1 MANPLRMRKTAGAY
15 NDGLIVMSDSE
26 LDYAAE
32 VILEKLGSTEQE
44 VADIIFD
51 TDIGDNI
58 GTFTDNY
65 ANGAIGSHPANTT
78 TLSDTYTLYQNTGSA
93 SESSI
98 IMPAKL
104 DGASGLKPQTD
115 TDLNNSIITRAIN
128 KIAEANSTFGE
139 AGTYYITSNTTGTPV
154 ATGTWKTVST
164 VYDEITNDAADD
176 GDKVTYNLY
185 RRTSSSLS
193 GDSEDRPMTIDA
205 STPSHIKEMTDAQL
219 QELAQRLRNRII
231 ATGIGTYAL
240 QASAPGTGTWVS
252 RGTITDRVPTI
263 NSVAYSRGDQY
274 TRRFTGQYDR
284 LSVGYARE
292 YNTAPNVYVRAVY
305 GTGNFTS
312 TRFERQFT
320 GSYTRITIGPAYN
333 PIYQR
338 ASYQRTVP
346 FGNYVVG
353 YTNTALS
360 TAELDDLYVQ
370 GVYSPPSIYGA
381 NRYFRDGNTQYG
393 RGPYYNRDTHANY
406 FEQYVRDP
414 GSGVGLPGQPN
425 ILQFSR
431 VFYRESFTRLV
442 TGPTYFRVT
451 NTYRADI
458 FQRQFTRIF
467 SAQYT
472 RQFTR
477 GQFTRA
483 YTRIFSGQYERQFAR
498 AQYSVNFSRQY
509 DGPQY
514 QGTFFRGAAEDK
526 FSRATTGPNYQRQ
539 YTRIFSSTPG
549 TQFARITPGPQY
561 TAAYDRGPV
570 QYNSQYRGDQYVTTY
585 AGPVYGDGYSTFQ
598 RNFERFV
605 YYRDPLFG
613 YQRGGGGTYT
623 GYFREL
629 YVRGNFD
636 RAAVQYEG
644 FYART
649 LYNNFF
655 YRVDDIYAQQY
666 TRIYSANYD
675 RGPIPNYST
684 GPQYDGPEYTRIFTG
699 EYNVPYSTLF
709 QRKFSRAQYAQQF
722 SRLFIGPQYTRIT
735 PGQQF
740 SRDTQYTGQY
750 DGPQYTRITEGQ
762 QYDGP
767 KYATVYLSGTAQ
779 GYVRQFTG
787 QYSGIYSEQYSR
799 VFSGNYDRLVPGDQ
813 YASDF
818 DVYARGY
825 TAQYEGTY
833 SRGDQYTREF
843 SGNTVRSNND
853 VAFTETTTTLWLR
866 VA

>member
-1 MANPLRMRKTAGAY
+1 MRKTAGAY

-65 ANGAIGSHPANTT
+65 ANGAIDSHPANTT

-104 DGASGLKPQTD
+104 DGASGIKPQTD

-240 QASAPGTGTWVS
+240 QATAPGTGTWVS

-263 NSVAYSRGDQY
+263 NSVSYSRGDQY

-292 YNTAPNVYVRAVY
+292 YNTAPNVYVRSVY

-312 TRFERQFT
+312 TRFERQFIGT
-320 GSYTRITIGPAYN
+320 YARITIGPAYN
-333 PIYQR
+333 PIYQ
-338 ASYQRTVP
+338 SPTYQRAVP
-346 FGNYVVG
+346 FGNYV
-353 YTNTALS
+353 NTYGNNLLS
-360 TAELDDLYVQ
+360 TAEQNDLYAQ
-370 GVYSPPSIYGA
+370 GVFAPPTIYGNNKYA
-381 NRYFRDGNTQYG
+381 RAASTQYG
-393 RGPYYNRDTHANY
+393 TPSPIYNRSTSANY
-406 FEQYVRDP
+406 FEQYVREP
-414 GSGVGLPGQPN
+414 GTGVGLPGQPDV
-425 ILQFSR
+425 LQFSR
-431 VFYRESFTRLV
+431 VFYRENFTRLV
-442 TGPTYFRVT
+442 TGPTYFRTT
-451 NTYRADI
+451 NTYRADV

-467 SAQYT
+467 TAQYQ

-477 GQFTRA
+477 GQFTRGF
-483 YTRIFSGQYERQFAR
+483 TRIFSAQYERQFAR
-498 AQYSVNFSRQY
+498 AQYSINYSRQFN
-509 DGPQY
+509 GPQY
-514 QGTFFRGAAEDK
+514 TGNFFRGAPADA
-526 FSRATTGPNYQRQ
+526 FNRATTGPNYTRQ
-539 YTRIFSSTPG
+539 FTRIFSSTPA
-549 TQFARITPGPQY
+549 TQFSRIVTGPQY
-561 TAAYDRGPV
+561 IADYARGPV
-570 QYNSQYRGDQYVTTY
+570 QYFTIYRRDSYAAVY
-585 AGPVYGDGYSTFQ
+585 AGPNYTDGYTNFQ
-598 RNFERFV
+598 RTFARSEFF
-605 YYRDPLFG
+605 RDPFYG
-613 YQRGGGGTYT
+613 YQRGPAGLYAGYYRGQYQST
-623 GYFREL
+623 GFNRESAQYQGIFARIL
-629 YVRGNFD
+629 YG
-636 RAAVQYEG
+636 Q
-644 FYART
+644 FYARANEVFA
-649 LYNNFF
+649 L
-655 YRVDDIYAQQY
+655 QY
-666 TRIYSANYD
+666 TRIFSANYD
-675 RGPIPNYST
+675 RGPVPNYTT
-684 GPQYDGPEYTRIFTG
+684 GPQYDGPAYTRIFVGT
-699 EYNVPYSTLF
+699 YNTPYSTLF
-709 QRKFSRAQYAQQF
+709 QRKFERAQYAQQF
-722 SRLFIGPQYTRIT
+722 SRLYTGPQYTRIT
-735 PGQQF
+735 PGQDF
-740 SRDTQYTGQY
+740 SRGTQYTGQY
-750 DGPQYTRITEGQ
+750 DGPLYARITTGP
-762 QYDGP
+762 QYDGN
-767 KYATVYLSGTAQ
+767 KYATVYLSGTIQ
-779 GYVRQFTG
+779 SYVRQFTG
-787 QYSGIYSEQYSR
+787 QYRGIYSEQYSR
-799 VFSGNYDRLVPGDQ
+799 VFSGNYDRLVPGPQ

-843 SGNTVRSNND
+843 AGNTVRSNND